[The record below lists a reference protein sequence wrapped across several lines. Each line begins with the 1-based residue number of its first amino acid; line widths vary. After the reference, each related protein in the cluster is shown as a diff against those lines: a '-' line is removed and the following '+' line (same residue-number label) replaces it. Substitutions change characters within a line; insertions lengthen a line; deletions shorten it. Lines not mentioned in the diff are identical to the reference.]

1 MISLKFISGYSHSV
15 CRALGKGSFS
25 SQSFQVRRGGGTQK
39 LVWRVIVRYLRKLRI
54 QDLVQFTGRKQNF
67 QDSKLD

>member
-25 SQSFQVRRGGGTQK
+25 SQSFQVRRVGGKPEISLESYSEILKET
-39 LVWRVIVRYLRKLRI
+39 
-54 QDLVQFTGRKQNF
+54 
-67 QDSKLD
+67 

>member
-25 SQSFQVRRGGGTQK
+25 SQSFQVRRGGDPEISLESYSEILKET
-39 LVWRVIVRYLRKLRI
+39 
-54 QDLVQFTGRKQNF
+54 
-67 QDSKLD
+67 